1 MGVRL
6 IRAQAGR
13 WLVAACF
20 ALPAASAIAQPNRS
34 VLEARLIHKPL
45 YLRGFWKEDTL
56 HFEPDG
62 RFVGEHPTVSFTLA
76 GMDATGIAIDK
87 DTLTITGYRVALEFL
102 PAGSTRILL
111 GEVLTVIVNAPSN
124 GDYGPALDT
133 IFADGLPALASSLPE
148 FWQPYMQK
156 TFLWDATGKAAP
168 AKPPATT
175 PPPPPTGDDAPRQV
189 GGNIIAPVPAK
200 HPEVKY
206 TDMARSLQYSGSVLL
221 HVVVR
226 KDGTVGDIHVARPV
240 GLGLDEAAM
249 AAVSHYTYK
258 PAKENGAPVAVEMDV
273 EVNCVAKPY

>member
-1 MGVRL
+1 
-6 IRAQAGR
+6 
-13 WLVAACF
+13 
-20 ALPAASAIAQPNRS
+20 

-62 RFVGEHPTVSFTLA
+62 SFVGEHPAVSFTLA
-76 GMDATGIAIDK
+76 GMDATGIAIEK

-102 PAGSTRILL
+102 PAGPTRILL

-124 GDYGPALDT
+124 GDYGPALDK
-133 IFADGLPALASSLPE
+133 IFADGLPAVTSSLPD

-168 AKPPATT
+168 PKTNAPPAS
-175 PPPPPTGDDAPRQV
+175 GDDSPKQV
-189 GGNIIAPVPAK
+189 GGSVSAPILAK

-206 TDMARSLQYSGSVLL
+206 TDMARSLQFSGSVLL

-226 KDGTVGDIHVARPV
+226 KDGTVGDIHVARPI

-249 AAVSHYTYK
+249 AAVTHYTYK
-258 PAKENGAPVAVEMDV
+258 PAKENGAAVPVEMDI

>member
-1 MGVRL
+1 MRVRFV
-6 IRAQAGR
+6 RAPTWR
-13 WLVAACF
+13 WFVAACL
-20 ALPAASAIAQPNRS
+20 ALAAANSHAQPNKG

-62 RFVGEHPTVSFTLA
+62 SFVGEHPIVSFTLA
-76 GMDATGIAIDK
+76 GMDATGIAIEK

-102 PAGSTRILL
+102 PAGPTRILL

-124 GDYGPALDT
+124 GDYGPALDK
-133 IFADGLPALASSLPE
+133 IFADGLPALTSSLPDL
-148 FWQPYMQK
+148 WQPYMQK
-156 TFLWDATGKAAP
+156 TFLLDTASKPTP
-168 AKPPATT
+168 AKPPVTT
-175 PPPPPTGDDAPRQV
+175 PAPPPAGDDTPRQV
-189 GGNIIAPVPAK
+189 GGSISAPVLVK
-200 HPEVKY
+200 HPEVRY

-226 KDGTVGDIHVARPV
+226 RDGTVGDLHVARPI

-258 PAKENGAPVAVEMDV
+258 PAKENGAAVPIEMDI
-273 EVNCVAKPY
+273 

>member
-1 MGVRL
+1 MHVGFVSARTWP
-6 IRAQAGR
+6 
-13 WLVAACF
+13 WLAAVCL
-20 ALPAASAIAQPNRS
+20 ALGTIPGSAQPNRGA
-34 VLEARLIHKPL
+34 LEARLIHKPL
-45 YLRGFWKEDTL
+45 YLRGLWKEDTL

-62 RFVGEHPTVSFTLA
+62 SFVGEHPTVSFTLA
-76 GMDATGIAIDK
+76 GMDATGIEIEK

-102 PAGSTRILL
+102 PAGPTRILL

-124 GDYGPALDT
+124 GDYGLALDK
-133 IFADGLPALASSLPE
+133 IFADGLPALISSLPD

-156 TFLWDATGKAAP
+156 KFLWDAAGTAAP
-168 AKPPATT
+168 AKPN
-175 PPPPPTGDDAPRQV
+175 PPLAAGDDMPKQV
-189 GGNIIAPVPAK
+189 GGTVSAPVLAK

-206 TDMARSLQYSGSVLL
+206 TDMARSLQYGGSVLL

-226 KDGTVGDIHVARPV
+226 KDGTVNDIHVVRPI

-258 PAKENGAPVAVEMDV
+258 PARENGIPVPVEMDI